1 LLKVTIFALQVV
13 NSEDLTA
20 IMGERPFRSAELR
33 NIDKFRDG
41 FAKKIEDAA
50 SAVKVAASAAKDAAS
65 AAAQEAVKLG
75 QQIGK
80 SEGPNLEGKIVAT

>member
-1 LLKVTIFALQVV
+1 MV
-13 NSEDLTA
+13 NSEDLTK
-20 IMGERPFRSAELR
+20 ILGERPFRSAELR

-41 FAKKIEDAA
+41 FAKKVEDAA
-50 SAVKVAASAAKDAAS
+50 AVMKDALAAGKDAAS

-80 SEGPNLEGKIVAT
+80 QGSPNLEGKIVAT

>member
-1 LLKVTIFALQVV
+1 MNMQVV

-20 IMGERPFRSAELR
+20 ILGERPFRSAELR

-41 FAKKIEDAA
+41 FAKKMETAA
-50 SAVKVAASAAKDAAS
+50 SAVKEAAAAAKDAAS

-75 QQIGK
+75 QQIG
-80 SEGPNLEGKIVAT
+80 GPGARQVDLEGKIVAT